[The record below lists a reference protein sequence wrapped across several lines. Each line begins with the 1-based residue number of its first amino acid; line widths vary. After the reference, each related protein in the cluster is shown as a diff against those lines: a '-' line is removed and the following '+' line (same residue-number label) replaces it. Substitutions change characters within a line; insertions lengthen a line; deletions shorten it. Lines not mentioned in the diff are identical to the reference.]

1 MGRAST
7 DKRIARAAGAGGSR
21 LAGRQ
26 IPIGF
31 YSALVLIVIIGIV
44 MVVFSRNQRLAA
56 SPTSKPQ
63 VAHLAYAF
71 DICGTIEPPLSS
83 KTSNGPIK
91 LTKTGLITVT
101 SSKPATLAQ
110 LLSDYKSIKLTAST
124 LSYPGSPTYTNGQKC
139 GTKVG
144 QVMVGTW
151 STPSSKVPTLVKVN
165 PSKII
170 LHNNEMITIAFLPKG
185 TKPSTPPG
193 SRVLSLLKTAG
204 FTSSAFPS
212 TTSSAPST
220 TSGTGATPTSTT
232 VPSTTTKP

>member
-26 IPIGF
+26 IPLGF
-31 YSALVLIVIIGIV
+31 YSALFVIIIIGII

-56 SPTSKPQ
+56 SPASKPQ

-71 DICGTIEPPLSS
+71 DVCGTMEPALAPNTKNSS
-83 KTSNGPIK
+83 IK

-110 LLSDYKSIKLTAST
+110 LLSGYKTIKLTSST
-124 LSYPGSPTYTNGQKC
+124 LSYPGSPAYANGQKC
-139 GTKVG
+139 GTQVS
-144 QVMVGTW
+144 QVMIATW
-151 STPSSKVPTLVKVN
+151 SSPSAKTPTLVKVN
-165 PSKII
+165 PNKVI
-170 LHNNEMITIAFLPKG
+170 LRNNEMITVAFLPKG
-185 TKPSTPPG
+185 TQPPKPPG
-193 SRVLSLLKTAG
+193 SRVLSLLKAAG

-212 TTSSAPST
+212 TSTASS
-220 TSGTGATPTSTT
+220 
-232 VPSTTTKP
+232 VPATTTKP